1 MEINDD
7 HKNLFEGLQRLVSVA
22 LSNNAIT
29 SNFLLEFLSYFI
41 FPIEILWI
49 SIHHSLNSSL
59 FIFNGFYLSFSPTFQ
74 RNRKWVRSVLVHD
87 LRSNRLNIL

>member
-1 MEINDD
+1 MGIKDD
-7 HKNLFEGLQRLVSVA
+7 HKNLFEGLQKLVSVA
-22 LSNNAIT
+22 LSNNAIF

-49 SIHHSLNSSL
+49 SIHHSSNSNLLN
-59 FIFNGFYLSFSPTFQ
+59 FNGFYLSFSPTFQ
-74 RNRKWVRSVLVHD
+74 KNRKWVRSVLVHD

>member
-1 MEINDD
+1 MEINND
-7 HKNLFEGLQRLVSVA
+7 HKNLFEGLQRLVSVS

-49 SIHHSLNSSL
+49 SIHHSLNSNL

-74 RNRKWVRSVLVHD
+74 RNRKWVRSVLIHD